1 MRSLD
6 AARETCEK
14 YHPGLC
20 QALASVT
27 LAERESIGGPVIEMF
42 RKHDGVGLLVP
53 AEFNGAQ
60 AGALSAVRVMRG
72 LSSYSPS
79 LGAAVCMHHFT
90 AAMLYSLA
98 AKTDRLSRAQTDM
111 LNKVVSDGLLMASG
125 WSEGRTNQNILLPS
139 VTAVRDGGDWV
150 LNGSKKPCSLSGSM
164 DLLTASV
171 ALTDETGQTSLALAL
186 VPASSAGI
194 SIKPFWGTPVLAGAE
209 SDEIRL
215 DAVRVPDQ
223 LMIRTWPDDPHR
235 LDDLQTAGFV
245 WFVMLI
251 TSVYTGAASALA
263 EQLLTKT
270 KGSSTDRAT
279 VLVGIEAAIAQLEG
293 VARQVDEG
301 LSGDK
306 AVAAVLVCRYAIQT
320 ALAAATDL
328 GVELLGGT
336 AFMGSPDIGYLSS
349 ALRALAFH
357 PPSRTSAAEP
367 LLDYFAGGPLQ
378 LS

>member
-6 AARETCEK
+6 AAREICEK

-20 QALASVT
+20 QALAGVP
-27 LAERESIGGPVIEMF
+27 LAERESVGGPVIEMF

-53 AEFNGAQ
+53 AEFNGSQ

-98 AKTDRLSRAQTDM
+98 AKTDRLSPAQVDM
-111 LNKVVSDGLLMASG
+111 LNKVVTDGLLMASG

-139 VTAVRDGGDWV
+139 VTAVRDGEDWV
-150 LNGSKKPCSLSGSM
+150 LNGSKKPCSLSASM

-215 DAVRVPDQ
+215 DAVRVPDE
-223 LMIRTWPDDPHR
+223 LMIRTRPDDPHR

-263 EQLLTKT
+263 EQLLTKA
-270 KGSSTDRAT
+270 KGSSTDRAA
-279 VLVGIEAAIAQLEG
+279 VLVGIESAIAQLEG
-293 VARQVDEG
+293 VARRVDDG
-301 LSGDK
+301 LSGDD

>member
-6 AARETCEK
+6 AAREACEK

-20 QALASVT
+20 EALAGVT
-27 LAERESIGGPVIEMF
+27 LAERESVGGPVIEMF
-42 RKHDGVGLLVP
+42 RKYDGVGLLVP
-53 AEFNGAQ
+53 AEFGGSQ

-98 AKTDRLSRAQTDM
+98 AKTDRLSAAQLDM
-111 LNKVVSDGLLMASG
+111 LNKVVADGLLMASG

-139 VTAVRDGGDWV
+139 VTAVRDGEDWV

-215 DAVRVPDQ
+215 DAVRVPDE
-223 LMIRTWPDDPHR
+223 LMIRTRPDDPHR

-263 EQLLTKT
+263 EQLLAKA
-270 KGSSTDRAT
+270 KGSSTDRAA
-279 VLVGIEAAIAQLEG
+279 VLVGIESAIAQLEG
-293 VARQVDEG
+293 VARQIDGG
-301 LSGDK
+301 LTGDD

-320 ALAAATDL
+320 TLSAATDL

-336 AFMGSPDIGYLSS
+336 AFMGSPDIAYLSS

-367 LLDYFAGGPLQ
+367 LLEYFLGGALQ